1 MGWTKARA
9 GRAIEAW
16 QRGAARMA
24 EDARDFE
31 EGMMHSSG
39 RTARGNNQKETHKQ
53 TPVETASSLSKCI
66 KVFHIALQPQICLL

>member
-1 MGWTKARA
+1 MMLDYCKV
-9 GRAIEAW
+9 ESF
-16 QRGAARMA
+16 Q
-24 EDARDFE
+24 DARDFE